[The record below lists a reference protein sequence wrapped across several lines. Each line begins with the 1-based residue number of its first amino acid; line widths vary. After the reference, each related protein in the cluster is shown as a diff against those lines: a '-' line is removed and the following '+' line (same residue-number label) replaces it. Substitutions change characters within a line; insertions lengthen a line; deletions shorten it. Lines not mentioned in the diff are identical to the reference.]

1 MCPTRFT
8 VPVLFFL
15 DLPLIKSPMRGTLLD
30 CRRHNTP
37 WCLMRELVTES
48 TAVATAPVVYCPMFG
63 QQSIDA
69 NWTTGERGIE
79 GPVELMTGLKGCTSF
94 SANLGNQC
102 LHQTGEKQNCT

>member
-1 MCPTRFT
+1 MLNQVHCASL
-8 VPVLFFL
+8 VFL
-15 DLPLIKSPMRGTLLD
+15 DLPLIRSPMRGTLLD

-48 TAVATAPVVYCPMFG
+48 TAVATAPVVYCPMFS

-69 NWTTGERGIE
+69 DWTTGEQACNE

-102 LHQTGEKQNCT
+102 LHRTGEKQNCT